1 MNRSYLYFLLTWFVA
16 LVVFTDNANAKGRY
30 DGEGMRR
37 SEISGSLYA
46 PAYGSMFYEGGS
58 GWIDHG
64 GFSAG
69 VSLNYGFWF
78 SRHVGITSGLR
89 VSYLCYGIHGRQF
102 STRQHGTVEV
112 TDGVANSAVNATM
125 EVTTPGVD
133 ESQTMTMFEVP
144 LLVTLQTRHL
154 FCNLGVGLSTA
165 LTNYSQFNYSKSEYN
180 LVEVAG
186 FGVVPA
192 TPITSDIDQNTKG
205 SYVPSDYK
213 HPYFVSLAAE
223 VGFKF
228 YFDDRN
234 VVSLSLFGRYA
245 INDCQLAGT
254 GEPYVMTNSSSAGVA
269 PMHTALVE
277 RYRSAEGGLRIAY
290 HFGIGRKL

>member
-1 MNRSYLYFLLTWFVA
+1 MNRSYIFFLLACFIA
-16 LVVFTDNANAKGRY
+16 LFAFADNANAKDRY
-30 DGEGMRR
+30 DGVGMRR
-37 SEISGSLYA
+37 GEISGSLYA

-69 VSLNYGFWF
+69 LSLDYGFWI
-78 SRHVGITSGLR
+78 SRHVGISTGLR
-89 VSYLCYGIHGRQF
+89 VTYFSYDLRGRQF

-112 TDGVANSAVNATM
+112 TDGVVNTAVDATM

-133 ESQTMTMFEVP
+133 EKQTMTMFEVP
-144 LLVTLQTRHL
+144 LLITLQTRHL
-154 FCNLGVGLSTA
+154 FCNLGVGFSTA
-165 LTNYSQFNYSKSEYN
+165 LTNYSQYNYSESEYN

-186 FGVVPA
+186 FGVMPA
-192 TPITSDIDQNTKG
+192 TPITSDIDQNTEG
-205 SYVPSDYK
+205 TYTPSDYK
-213 HPYFVSLAAE
+213 HPYFISLAAE
-223 VGFKF
+223 VGLKF

-245 INDCQLAGT
+245 LNDCQLAGT

-277 RYRSAEGGLRIAY
+277 RYRSVEGGLRIAY
-290 HFGIGRKL
+290 HFGVGRKL